1 MSSKLNINESV
12 FQKDQKIKS
21 RTNLS
26 VRADIVVNQVKK
38 MKRVISE
45 NS

>member
-21 RTNLS
+21 RTNFS

>member
-12 FQKDQKIKS
+12 FQKDQKIKR
-21 RTNLS
+21 RTNFS